1 VDSRTPD
8 ANLGDP
14 SIQVL
19 GLHFILEK
27 IDPPPALRILHL
39 TQFRDLEEV
48 ILFIRPRRIGGQLS
62 VLSGYR
68 GILAH
73 MSIWC
78 EQYPLPPA
86 IMDGRCKLSL
96 VVQNTDFIE
105 ADTLNALR
113 EAFSDV
119 NRGRGFATVD
129 LGDAEV
135 LQVKHTRGVSVITQ

>member
-1 VDSRTPD
+1 
-8 ANLGDP
+8 
-14 SIQVL
+14 
-19 GLHFILEK
+19 
-27 IDPPPALRILHL
+27 
-39 TQFRDLEEV
+39 
-48 ILFIRPRRIGGQLS
+48 
-62 VLSGYR
+62 
-68 GILAH
+68 

-105 ADTLNALR
+105 ADTLNALC